1 MTSGGD
7 WSARVGATWAAE
19 WRRTERAFG
28 DVARLLDDAI
38 VAVAPENG
46 IAADVGC
53 GVGSTALALAAARPG
68 LHVTGIDLA
77 APLTAIARERAAVVA
92 PHTVRGAGG
101 DRRVDFLVGDAAAL
115 LPTLAPLDLIVSRH
129 GVMFFD
135 DPVTSFAAM
144 ARAARPGASLVFSCF
159 RAREE
164 NDWATALDA
173 AVGVLP
179 RSTGAYAP
187 GRFGLADHALTQNV
201 LAAAGWIGATAT
213 RHDVRYV
220 VGAGDDPIA
229 DALAFFRR
237 IGPAASALAAAAPEE
252 RAAIERRIVA
262 ALAARIREGTVAF
275 TAAIWIWV
283 ARAGKPS

>member
-1 MTSGGD
+1 MTLGAD

-19 WRRTERAFG
+19 WRRTERAFAG
-28 DVARLLDDAI
+28 IAEVLDKAI
-38 VAVAPENG
+38 GSFAPDSG
-46 IAADVGC
+46 RAADVGC

-68 LHVTGIDLA
+68 LRVTGIDLA
-77 APLTAIARERAAVVA
+77 APLVAIARERAAVLA
-92 PHTVRGAGG
+92 PHTGGGAEG

-144 ARAARPGASLVFSCF
+144 ARAARPGAPLVFSCF
-159 RAREE
+159 RTRGE

-173 AVGVLP
+173 AAGVSP

-187 GRFGLADHALTQNV
+187 GPFGLADHALTQNV
-201 LAAAGWIGATAT
+201 LAAAGWRGATAT
-213 RHDVRYV
+213 RHDLRYV
-220 VGAGDDPIA
+220 VGAGDDPVA

-237 IGPAASALAAAAPEE
+237 IGPAASVLAAAAPEE

-262 ALAARIREGTVAF
+262 ALAPRIRDGAVAF
-275 TAAIWIWV
+275 TAAIWICV
-283 ARAGKPS
+283 ARAGEPS

>member
-1 MTSGGD
+1 MTSGAD

-19 WRRTERAFG
+19 WQRTERAFA
-28 DVARLLDDAI
+28 DVAEVLDSAI
-38 VAVAPENG
+38 ASVAPDSG
-46 IAADVGC
+46 RAADVGC

-68 LHVTGIDLA
+68 LFVSGIDLA
-77 APLTAIARERAAVVA
+77 APLVAIARERTAVLA
-92 PHTVRGAGG
+92 PHTGGGAEG

-144 ARAARPGASLVFSCF
+144 ARAARSGAPLVFSCF
-159 RAREE
+159 RTRGE

-173 AVGVLP
+173 AAGVSP

-187 GRFGLADHALTQNV
+187 GPFGLADHALTQDV
-201 LAAAGWIGATAT
+201 LAAAGWRGATAT
-213 RHDVRYV
+213 RHDLRYV
-220 VGAGDDPIA
+220 VGAGDDPA
-229 DALAFFRR
+229 GDALAFFRR
-237 IGPAASALAAAAPEE
+237 IGPAASVLAAAAPEE

-262 ALAARIREGTVAF
+262 ALAPRIRDGAVAF

-283 ARAGKPS
+283 AHAGEPS

>member
-1 MTSGGD
+1 MTSGAD

-19 WRRTERAFG
+19 WRRTERAFA
-28 DVARLLDDAI
+28 DVARVLDEAI
-38 VAVAPENG
+38 VAVAPDFG
-46 IAADVGC
+46 RAADVGC
-53 GVGSTALALAAARPG
+53 GVGSTTLALAAARPG
-68 LHVTGIDLA
+68 LDVTGIDLA
-77 APLTAIARERAAVVA
+77 APLAAIARERAAA
-92 PHTVRGAGG
+92 LARDTKTGHDG
-101 DRRVDFLVGDAAAL
+101 DRRVDFLVGDATAV
-115 LPTLAPLDLIVSRH
+115 LPPLAPLDLIVSRH

-173 AVGVLP
+173 AVGVSP
-179 RSTGAYAP
+179 RSTDAYAP
-187 GRFGLADHALTQNV
+187 GPSGLADHALTQNV
-201 LAAAGWIGATAT
+201 LAAAGWLDATAT

-229 DALAFFRR
+229 DALAFFRC
-237 IGPAASALAAAAPEE
+237 IGPAASALAAATPDE

-262 ALAARIREGTVAF
+262 ALAARICDGTVAF

-283 ARAGKPS
+283 ARAGEPS